1 MLETMVLH
9 ERSITV
15 LAASCALGGY
25 VAFSPYLGM
34 HTLMVVLFS
43 WLFSLNFF
51 VMLAASTIINNPWT
65 MLPVYSSGYF
75 IGELILGRW
84 CGIDTMACNPS
95 WVSSINTLVSTHI
108 GLQGVAFWSFML
120 GGNLLG
126 LLVAAMLYPT
136 MKIVF
141 KRVIK

>member
-43 WLFSLNFF
+43 WLFSLQRS
-51 VMLAASTIINNPWT
+51 LIIHGPCY
-65 MLPVYSSGYF
+65 LF
-75 IGELILGRW
+75 IRQAI
-84 CGIDTMACNPS
+84 
-95 WVSSINTLVSTHI
+95 
-108 GLQGVAFWSFML
+108 
-120 GGNLLG
+120 
-126 LLVAAMLYPT
+126 LLVN
-136 MKIVF
+136 
-141 KRVIK
+141 